1 MGDEGSELKD
11 DNIDVKIPVT
21 KKTDFKTGV
30 IFLAISVFVIIEASK
45 MPKQMPGVDFGPG
58 ILPFWLGV
66 VLAIFSLLLIGQSFQ
81 VKNSMHSIIK
91 RDEII
96 GVGSLFIVLG
106 LYIALMDVL
115 GFGIDTFI
123 LVALLARRLGHYALW
138 KCLLLGAITG
148 TLTVYLFRVLLN
160 LPLPIGL
167 LGF

>member
-30 IFLAISVFVIIEASK
+30 IFLAISIFVIIEASK

-66 VLAIFSLLLIGQSFQ
+66 ILTVFSIILIFQSLNI
-81 VKNSMHSIIK
+81 KNSTHSVIK
-91 RDEII
+91 RDEIM
-96 GVGSLFIVLG
+96 GVGSLFIGLG
-106 LYIALMDVL
+106 IYIALMDVL
-115 GFGIDTFI
+115 GFGLDTFI

-148 TLTVYLFRVLLN
+148 ALTVYLFRVLLN